1 MPNIS
6 VIMPVY
12 NTNKKYLLEAID
24 SVLQQTYTDFE
35 LLLVD
40 DASTEDIKEFISSY
54 KDPRLKYFRLP
65 ENHGVSYA
73 RNFGIKKAAGEFLAF
88 LDSDDVAL
96 PNRFETQ
103 LRFFD
108 NNSFV
113 DCVGSAALIVPEG
126 KKLHFPTQHEDIVI
140 YLLFRGCAF
149 TQSTVMLRKKIIM
162 ENNISYNDKFN
173 AAEDYAFWL
182 DLIGVANF
190 ANINEV
196 LVKYRWH
203 GNNLS
208 IAKQDS
214 LKSLAMMVKIKK
226 LLNLADCYDDT
237 TYKGISKFM
246 ECPESFT
253 LSELPVIEASLPL
266 IVKKIA
272 KMGLCEKKIK
282 FALRKNY
289 SKLIRK
295 VPSKVIARK
304 LCFSPL
310 TSYLNIGIHRQLFY
324 YITKGFC

>member
-1 MPNIS
+1 MPKIS

-40 DASTEDIKEFISSY
+40 DASTENTKECIASH
-54 KDPRLKYFRLP
+54 KDPRLKYFRLT

-73 RNFGIKKAAGEFLAF
+73 RNFGIKKATGEFLAF
-88 LDSDDVAL
+88 LDSDDIAL

-113 DCVGSAALIVPEG
+113 DCVGSAALIIPEG
-126 KKLHFPTQHEDIVI
+126 KKLQFPTQHEDIVV

-149 TQSTVMLRKKIIM
+149 TQSTVMLRKKIIT
-162 ENNISYNDKFN
+162 ENNIFYNDKYN

-182 DLIGVANF
+182 DLIGIANF

-214 LKSLAMMVKIKK
+214 LKSLAIMVKIKK
-226 LLNLADCYDDT
+226 LLNLTDCCDDT

-253 LSELPVIEASLPL
+253 LSELPVIEVSLPV
-266 IVKKIA
+266 IVRKIA

-295 VPSKVIARK
+295 VPSKVIAKK

-310 TSYLNIGIHRQLFY
+310 ISYLNIGIHRQIFY
-324 YITKGFC
+324 YITKGIF